1 MGAAP
6 LALLILRLL
15 LLDAAD
21 SLGVLAVGT
30 AVPPGTPQVRGGS
43 AASTKIFDADGRGC
57 GGEEAA
63 EQRGLRAGHVR
74 RGLHC
79 LALLHVL
86 GHAEGHRGV
95 IRVAACPQGPH

>member
-74 RGLHC
+74 RGLHR